1 MRGTPKTAVFAVA
14 GTAVVLLAG
23 AAVVRRA
30 AAAPAKP
37 SGPPLLDLSRARLVD
52 LSHAFDDKT
61 LYWPNSP
68 SRFELKRL
76 AYGQTPGGYFYASYS
91 LCTPEHGGTH
101 LDAPIHFAEG
111 RWTAEQIPVE
121 RLVGPAVVLDVTR
134 QAKADRDYRLTP
146 ADVEAWEKANGTIP
160 AGAIVLLRTGWA
172 ERWPDALRY
181 LGDNTPGETT
191 KLHFPSYGPEAAA
204 LLVDKRK
211 VIALGVDTASIDA
224 GPSADFQVH
233 RLAMQANVYGLE
245 NLADLS
251 SLPAR
256 GSWLIALP
264 MKIAGGSGGPLRVV
278 ALVPR

>member
-1 MRGTPKTAVFAVA
+1 MPRTAKTAGLALA
-14 GTAVVLLAG
+14 GATVVLLAG
-23 AAVVRRA
+23 ATLVLP
-30 AAAPAKP
+30 AAAPKKP

-76 AYGQTPGGYFYASYS
+76 AYGQTPGGYFYSSNA

-111 RWTAEQIPVE
+111 RWASEQIPVD
-121 RLVGPAVVLDVTR
+121 RLVAPAVVVDVTG
-134 QAKADRDYRLTP
+134 QAKADRDYRLTV
-146 ADVEAWEKANGTIP
+146 ADVQGWEKANGTIP
-160 AGAIVLLRTGWA
+160 AGSIVLLRTGWA

-181 LGDNTPGETT
+181 LGDNTPGDAS
-191 KLHFPSYGPEAAA
+191 KLHFPSYGAEAVS
-204 LLVDKRK
+204 LLVEKRK
-211 VIALGVDTASIDA
+211 VIALGIDTASIDY
-224 GPSADFQVH
+224 GPSTDFPVH

-256 GSWLIALP
+256 GTWLMALP
-264 MKIAGGSGGPLRVV
+264 MKIAGGSGGPLRVL

>member
-134 QAKADRDYRLTP
+134 QAKSDRDYRLTT

-160 AGAIVLLRTGWA
+160 AGSIVLLRTGWA